1 MENLLIHEYKIKCD
15 KISKKILYHFSD
27 CHLTEWD
34 DLSDTAEIEKAKA
47 QTAEWENIRKYFA
60 KSHNEPF
67 ETPCN
72 ISARTHFENLAD
84 ASKNGDAV
92 ILAGD
97 TFNYTNGANIRLL
110 ESKLSEFKSPYM
122 LLCGNHDMPKD
133 FPQNSFFI
141 KTKEPYQII
150 DLGDLLIFGIDD
162 SNRNITKSQIEKL
175 KEILNGETPV
185 IIAMHIPIMTAENK
199 EKLEK
204 CGEYFY
210 INYPQCPK
218 ENIEFIE
225 LIKENANKI
234 ICVLAGHLHFT
245 DNTEIAPNLIQYV
258 SSQGIMGNLNKYII
272 GE

>member
-1 MENLLIHEYKIKCD
+1 MKDLLVHEYRIKANN
-15 KISKKILYHFSD
+15 ISKKIIYHFSD

-34 DLSDTAEIEKAKA
+34 SLSDTAEIEKAKA
-47 QTAEWENIRKYFA
+47 QTDEWENIRKYFA
-60 KSHNEPF
+60 TSNNEPF
-67 ETPCN
+67 ELLSD
-72 ISARTHFENLAD
+72 ISARKHFENLIA

-97 TFNYTNGANIRLL
+97 TFNYPNGANIRLI
-110 ESKLSEFKSPYM
+110 ESKLSELKSPYM

-133 FPQNSFFI
+133 FPENSLF
-141 KTKEPYQII
+141 TSAKEPFQII
-150 DLGDLLIFGIDD
+150 DLGDLVILGLDD
-162 SNRNITKSQIEKL
+162 SSRNIASCQIKKL
-175 KEILNGETPV
+175 KELLEGEKPI
-185 IIAMHIPIMTAENK
+185 IIAMHIPIMTEGNK

-210 INYPQCPK
+210 INYPQCPE
-218 ENIEFIE
+218 ENIEFIK
-225 LIKENANKI
+225 LIKENADKI

-245 DNTEIAPNLIQYV
+245 DNTEIAPNLLQYV